1 MKYQVT
7 YIEDTKTFY
16 SNVEAKHYNDVL
28 NFFENCIGATVSE
41 IREYVYQTKQD
52 NFNLSDNYRN
62 SIVVNA
68 SNKFGYLNIKLPKV
82 KKSLDEKKLA
92 QMIKQHIKIKDTQIT
107 YLTLKI

>member
-16 SNVEAKHYNDVL
+16 SDVEAKHYNDVL
-28 NFFENCIGATVSE
+28 NFFENCIGATVTE

-62 SIVVNA
+62 SVVINA
-68 SNKFGYLNIKLPKV
+68 RNSYGYLNIKLPKV
-82 KKSLDEKKLA
+82 KK
-92 QMIKQHIKIKDTQIT
+92 
-107 YLTLKI
+107 YFR